1 MTVKRKAMEEVMYM
15 EHLPAKRISL
25 GLNISEEAFAALP
38 ADQQHLLHQQLLH
51 HQQKIAQGG
60 ALSEVSSDE
69 LMADPHHVPVH
80 KFITSLCTY

>member
-15 EHLPAKRISL
+15 ESLPVKRISL

-38 ADQQHLLHQQLLH
+38 AEQQLFIQQQILH
-51 HQQKIAQGG
+51 HQQLVAQGQ
-60 ALSEVSSDE
+60 LIQVSSDE
-69 LMADPHHVPVH
+69 LMTDVHHVPAH